1 MHKNKLDVYGFYAQK
16 QTHQL
21 LEIILLYHKSEHV
34 YLCWLNV
41 VKAPYLQTDY
51 RIVVRS
57 LVDTPLSYPKQVLV
71 TCRLVDCHLADC
83 RGIILHETNKNW
95 FRVQSLKKLF

>member
-1 MHKNKLDVYGFYAQK
+1 MVSMHKSKLDVYGFYAQK

-21 LEIILLYHKSEHV
+21 LEIILLYHKSEHIF
-34 YLCWLNV
+34 LCWLIV

-51 RIVVRS
+51 RIVVRR

-71 TCRLVDCHLADC
+71 TSHLADC

>member
-1 MHKNKLDVYGFYAQK
+1 MSMVSMHKSKLDVYGFHAQK

-34 YLCWLNV
+34 YLCWLIV

-51 RIVVRS
+51 RIVVRR
-57 LVDTPLSYPKQVLV
+57 LVDTPLSRV
-71 TCRLVDCHLADC
+71 TRLGKISPFGNFLWRWANFFLEK
-83 RGIILHETNKNW
+83 IA
-95 FRVQSLKKLF
+95 Q